1 MHTDLFDFHYPEFPG
16 SQDTDTSRD
25 AARSMDNDASTLRCQ
40 CIAALAYRDLTA
52 DEIAESVGE
61 SILTIRPR
69 VTELK
74 AKGRV
79 FDSGNRR
86 PNLSGRNA
94 IVWTLTKP
102 TAL

>member
-1 MHTDLFDFHYPEFPG
+1 MSELHYPESPG
-16 SQDTDTSRD
+16 SQNTDTSRE

-40 CIAALAYRDLTA
+40 CMAALAYRNLTA

-61 SILTIRPR
+61 SILAIRPR

-74 AKGRV
+74 AKQKV
-79 FDSGNRR
+79 FDSGERR

-102 TAL
+102 TAP

>member
-1 MHTDLFDFHYPEFPG
+1 MSDLFDFYYPESPG
-16 SQDTDTSRD
+16 SQNTDTSRD
-25 AARSMDNDASTLRCQ
+25 AARSMDRDALSLRGHCL
-40 CIAALAYRDLTA
+40 AALGSHDQTA

-74 AKGRV
+74 AKQKV
-79 FDSGNRR
+79 FDSGKRR

-102 TAL
+102 TV